1 MRCFGSKNGVKGL
14 LGLVFFI
21 HLPASAQ
28 LNRVFE
34 DLFNQI
40 LIDDLKL
47 SPSLHGNHFI
57 EAAGQANRTL
67 TPSLNSLIAG
77 NISSFPLSSTSIG
90 VTFDFTSGKPVAVKE
105 SLGPIFA
112 ETGETLGK
120 NKLNL
125 GVNHTRL
132 TLDRLRGLP
141 TEQIR
146 FTFTHVDVTE
156 DATLGESP
164 NESDTI
170 DLFLDMDV
178 DADISVLFATW
189 GVTNHF
195 DLSVAV
201 PYVEVRVEGN
211 ALAQIN
217 SFTFANMGEANH
229 NFGADPS
236 HPNLINN
243 VAYGGTASGIGDI
256 SFRMKYAFLRQTNVQ
271 LAFLLD
277 VRFPTGDEADFLGS
291 GDHSIR
297 LAEILSKKIGSLT
310 THLNLAYEQR
320 GAELDSDEL
329 EIDIGF
335 DQQLGNGFTW
345 AVEVLAD
352 FDINDK
358 EVIELFP
365 GSTTIVDQVGE
376 GRVVRSVDL
385 SNIPERSNDNTVD
398 LSLGFRYAPWDHW
411 SFLANVL
418 VPPNDGGLRSEIVPT
433 VGLSASF

>member
-1 MRCFGSKNGVKGL
+1 MWWKWSKIPIKIL
-14 LGLVFFI
+14 LGLGLFLQ
-21 HLPASAQ
+21 LPARAQ

-40 LIDDLKL
+40 LITDLRL
-47 SPSLHGNHFI
+47 SPGPHGNHFI
-57 EAAGQANRTL
+57 EAAELANQTL

-77 NISSFPLSSTSIG
+77 NISSFPLSSTSLG
-90 VTFDFTSGKPVAVKE
+90 VTFDFSSGKPVAVKE

-112 ETGETLGK
+112 ETGTTLGK

-125 GVNHTRL
+125 GVNHTNL

-146 FTFTHVDVTE
+146 FTFTHVDVT
-156 DATLGESP
+156 DDNTLGESP

-170 DLFLDMDV
+170 DVSLNMDV
-178 DADISVLFATW
+178 DADISVLYASW

-195 DLSVAV
+195 DLSLAV
-201 PYVEVRVEGN
+201 PYVDVQVRGD
-211 ALAQIN
+211 ALAEIN
-217 SFTFANMGEANH
+217 SFTFANLGEANH
-229 NFGADPS
+229 NFGADPTL
-236 HPNLINN
+236 PVLVNTIP
-243 VAYGGTASGIGDI
+243 YGGSAAGIGDI
-256 SFRMKYAFLRQTNVQ
+256 SFRMKYAFLRQSSVQ

-310 THLNLAYEQR
+310 AHFNLAYEQR

-329 EIDIGF
+329 EISLGF
-335 DQQLGNGFTW
+335 DQQLGNGLTW
-345 AVEVLAD
+345 AADVLAD

-358 EVIELFP
+358 EAIELFP
-365 GSTTIVDQVGE
+365 GGTTIVDRVGE
-376 GRVVRSVDL
+376 GRVTRLVDL
-385 SNIPERSNDNTVD
+385 SNIPERSNDNTVN
-398 LSLGFRYAPWDHW
+398 LSLGMRYAPLDHW

-418 VPPNDGGLRSEIVPT
+418 VPLNDGGLRSEVVPT
-433 VGLSASF
+433 LGFSASF